1 MNFHF
6 IFNSIFRLLVITTI
20 AMLLAFGLGYC
31 LSSGSSHNDT
41 IAAEGW
47 ILSISITGS
56 SALLMFLAWWLTKKS
71 KDESETKSETKK
83 ELVAT
88 STIPWLICGVYAAL
102 PYIFCEPKLPLD
114 KALFEAIS
122 GLTTTGAT
130 IITDLQEIPKTIL
143 IWRSLT
149 QWLGGLGIIILS
161 FLIIG
166 RSGGAGRTMVGAE
179 SSLLSHDL
187 KERSL
192 RSLMRNLWALYI
204 FLTALCAC
212 GLIAF
217 GLSPFQAINHALTT
231 TATAGFGTEND
242 SFTGFGVAAKLW
254 TMAFMLICS
263 LSFPLYLVL
272 MNRKKKAEHRLQEL
286 RRHEETHWF
295 LLITA
300 TAITIILVIHN
311 IHPVGQPIIDA
322 LFNVVSIATTTGYV
336 AGDYD
341 QWPLLGKEVLLVLM
355 VIGGCGGSTA
365 GGLKVWRIILWVR
378 FLRSELIRAFRP
390 RMISRPTINKH
401 PVDEGAFGQL
411 FIVLTVASFFL
422 ATGSLA
428 MQLFEPSMSTVG
440 CLSAIIA
447 SMFNIGPA
455 FAEFGPTSNYA
466 NLSTATT
473 LMLPMLMILGR
484 LGFVFVLVLFSRKLW
499 KHY

>member
-6 IFNSIFRLLVITTI
+6 IFNSIFRLLVMTTI
-20 AMLLAFGLGYC
+20 AMILSFALGYS
-31 LSSGSSHNDT
+31 LSSESHNES
-41 IAAEGW
+41 IAADGW
-47 ILSISITGS
+47 ILSIIITAS
-56 SALLMFLAWWLTKKS
+56 SALMMLIAWWMTKKP
-71 KDESETKSETKK
+71 KGESSSTIETKK

-88 STIPWLICGVYAAL
+88 STIPWLICGIYAAL
-102 PYIFCEPKLPLD
+102 PYIFCSPHLPLE
-114 KALFEAIS
+114 KALFEAVS

-130 IITDLQEIPKTIL
+130 VITDLREIPKTL
-143 IWRSLT
+143 LVWRSLT

-192 RSLMRNLWALYI
+192 KSLIRNLWALYI
-204 FLTALCAC
+204 ALTIICAG
-212 GLIAF
+212 GLWAF

-242 SFTGFGVAAKLW
+242 SFTGFGTGAKLW
-254 TMAFMLICS
+254 TMLFMLVCS

-272 MNRKKKAEHRLQEL
+272 MNRKKKTKHRLQEL
-286 RRHEETHWF
+286 RQHEETRWF
-295 LLITA
+295 LIIAA
-300 TAITIILVIHN
+300 TAISAVLVLN
-311 IHPVGQPIIDA
+311 YFDPVGQPVIDA
-322 LFNVVSIATTTGYV
+322 LFNVVSIATTTGYA
-336 AGDYD
+336 AGDYN
-341 QWPLLGKEVLLVLM
+341 QWPLLGKELLLVLM

-365 GGLKVWRIILWVR
+365 GGLKVWRIILWIR

-401 PVDEGAFGQL
+401 PVDEGTFGQL
-411 FIVLTVASFFL
+411 FIVFTTASFFL

-428 MQLFEPSMSTVG
+428 IQLFEPSMSTVG
-440 CLSAIIA
+440 CLSAVIA

-455 FAEFGPTSNYA
+455 FAEFGPTKNYA
-466 NLSTATT
+466 HLSTPST
-473 LMLPMLMILGR
+473 LMLPVLMILGR

>member
-6 IFNSIFRLLVITTI
+6 IFNSIWRLLVITTI
-20 AMLLAFGLGYC
+20 AMLLSFGLGYC
-31 LSSGSSHNDT
+31 LSSGPSHNDT

-47 ILSISITGS
+47 ILSIIITGS
-56 SALLMFLAWWLTKKS
+56 SALFVLLAWWLTKKS
-71 KDESETKSETKK
+71 KDKSETKSETKK

-102 PYIFCEPKLPLD
+102 PYIFCEPKMPLD

-130 IITDLQEIPKTIL
+130 TITDLQEIPKTIL
-143 IWRSLT
+143 LWRSIT

-161 FLIIG
+161 CLMLG
-166 RSGGAGRTMVGAE
+166 GLGGAGRTMIGAE

-187 KERSL
+187 KEGSL
-192 RSLMRNLWALYI
+192 RSRARQLWVLYI
-204 FLTALCAC
+204 LLTILCGG
-212 GLIAF
+212 GLLVF
-217 GLSPFQAINHALTT
+217 GLTPFQSINHALTT

-242 SFTGFGVAAKLW
+242 SFTGFGTAAKLW
-254 TMAFMLICS
+254 TMSFMLICS

-272 MNRKKKAEHRLQEL
+272 MNRRKTAQQRLQEL
-286 RRHEETHWF
+286 REHEETRWF
-295 LLITA
+295 LMIAA
-300 TAITIILVIHN
+300 TAVTAILIIHRLEPFGEN
-311 IHPVGQPIIDA
+311 IIDT

-336 AGDYD
+336 AGDYN
-341 QWPLLGKEVLLVLM
+341 QWPLLGKEVLLLLM

-365 GGLKVWRIILWVR
+365 GGLKVWRVILWIR
-378 FLRSELIRAFRP
+378 FLRSELTRAFRP
-390 RMISRPTINKH
+390 RMIRRPTINKH
-401 PVDEGAFGQL
+401 PVDDGTFGQL

-422 ATGSLA
+422 AMGSLA
-428 MQLFEPSMSTVG
+428 MQLFEPNMSTVG
-440 CLSAIIA
+440 CISAVIA

-455 FAEFGPTSNYA
+455 FAEFGPTKNFA

-473 LMLPMLMILGR
+473 LMLPALMILGR
-484 LGFVFVLVLFSRKLW
+484 LGFVFVLFSRKLW

>member
-6 IFNSIFRLLVITTI
+6 IFNSIFRLLVMTTI
-20 AMLLAFGLGYC
+20 AMILSFALGYC
-31 LSSGSSHNDT
+31 LSSESHNES
-41 IAAEGW
+41 IAADGW
-47 ILSISITGS
+47 ILSIIITAS
-56 SALLMFLAWWLTKKS
+56 SALIMLIAWWMTKKP
-71 KDESETKSETKK
+71 KDESSSKIETKK

-88 STIPWLICGVYAAL
+88 STIPWLICGIYAAL
-102 PYIFCEPKLPLD
+102 PYIFCSPHLPLE
-114 KALFEAIS
+114 KALFEAVS

-130 IITDLQEIPKTIL
+130 VITDLREIPKTL
-143 IWRSLT
+143 LVWRSLT

-192 RSLMRNLWALYI
+192 KSLIRNLWALYI
-204 FLTALCAC
+204 ALTIICAG
-212 GLIAF
+212 GLWAF

-242 SFTGFGVAAKLW
+242 SFTRFGTGAKLW
-254 TMAFMLICS
+254 TMFFMLVCS

-272 MNRKKKAEHRLQEL
+272 MNRKKKTKHRLQEL
-286 RRHEETHWF
+286 RQHEETRWF
-295 LLITA
+295 LIIA
-300 TAITIILVIHN
+300 AAAISAVLVLN
-311 IHPVGQPIIDA
+311 YFDPVGQPVIDA
-322 LFNVVSIATTTGYV
+322 LFNVVSIATTTGYA
-336 AGDYD
+336 AGDYN
-341 QWPLLGKEVLLVLM
+341 QWPLLGKELLLVLM

-365 GGLKVWRIILWVR
+365 GGLKVWRIILWIR

-401 PVDEGAFGQL
+401 PVDEGTFGQL
-411 FIVLTVASFFL
+411 FIVLTTASFFL

-428 MQLFEPSMSTVG
+428 IQLFEPSMSTVG
-440 CLSAIIA
+440 CVSAVIA

-455 FAEFGPTSNYA
+455 FAEFGPTQNYA
-466 NLSTATT
+466 HLSTAST
-473 LMLPMLMILGR
+473 LMLPVMMILGR
-484 LGFVFVLVLFSRKLW
+484 LGFVFVLVLFSRTLW

>member
-6 IFNSIFRLLVITTI
+6 IFNSIFRLLVMTTI
-20 AMLLAFGLGYC
+20 AMILSFALGYS
-31 LSSGSSHNDT
+31 LSSESHNES
-41 IAAEGW
+41 IAADGW
-47 ILSISITGS
+47 ILSIIITAS
-56 SALLMFLAWWLTKKS
+56 SALMMLIAWWMTKKP
-71 KDESETKSETKK
+71 KGESSSTIETKK

-88 STIPWLICGVYAAL
+88 STIPWLICGIYAAL
-102 PYIFCEPKLPLD
+102 PYIFCSPHLPLE
-114 KALFEAIS
+114 KALFEAVS

-130 IITDLQEIPKTIL
+130 VITDLREIPKTL
-143 IWRSLT
+143 LVWRSLT

-192 RSLMRNLWALYI
+192 KSLIRNLWALYI
-204 FLTALCAC
+204 ALTIICAG
-212 GLIAF
+212 GLWAF

-242 SFTGFGVAAKLW
+242 SFTGFGTGAKLW
-254 TMAFMLICS
+254 TMLFMLVCS

-272 MNRKKKAEHRLQEL
+272 MNRKKKTKHRLQEL
-286 RRHEETHWF
+286 RQHEETRWF
-295 LLITA
+295 LIIAA
-300 TAITIILVIHN
+300 TAISAVLVLN
-311 IHPVGQPIIDA
+311 YFDPVGQPVIDA
-322 LFNVVSIATTTGYV
+322 LFNVISIATTTGYA
-336 AGDYD
+336 AGDYN
-341 QWPLLGKEVLLVLM
+341 QWPLLGKELLLVLM

-365 GGLKVWRIILWVR
+365 GGLKVWRIILWIR

-401 PVDEGAFGQL
+401 PVDEGTFGQL
-411 FIVLTVASFFL
+411 FIVFTTASFFL

-428 MQLFEPSMSTVG
+428 IQLFEPSMSTVG
-440 CLSAIIA
+440 CLSAVIA

-455 FAEFGPTSNYA
+455 FAEFGPTQNYA
-466 NLSTATT
+466 HLSTAST
-473 LMLPMLMILGR
+473 LMLPLLMILGR

>member
-1 MNFHF
+1 M
-6 IFNSIFRLLVITTI
+6 TTI
-20 AMLLAFGLGYC
+20 AMILSFALGYS
-31 LSSGSSHNDT
+31 LSSESHNES
-41 IAAEGW
+41 IAADGW
-47 ILSISITGS
+47 ILSIIITAS
-56 SALLMFLAWWLTKKS
+56 SALMMLVAWWMTKKP
-71 KDESETKSETKK
+71 KDESSSKIETKK

-88 STIPWLICGVYAAL
+88 STIPWLICGIYAAL
-102 PYIFCEPKLPLD
+102 PYIFCSPHLPLE
-114 KALFEAIS
+114 KALFEAVS

-130 IITDLQEIPKTIL
+130 VITDLREIPKTL
-143 IWRSLT
+143 LVWRSLT

-192 RSLMRNLWALYI
+192 KSLIRNLWALYI
-204 FLTALCAC
+204 ALTIICAG
-212 GLIAF
+212 GLWAF

-242 SFTGFGVAAKLW
+242 SFTGFGTGAKLW
-254 TMAFMLICS
+254 TMLFMLVCS

-272 MNRKKKAEHRLQEL
+272 MNRKKKTKHRLQEL
-286 RRHEETHWF
+286 RQHEETRWF
-295 LLITA
+295 LIIAA
-300 TAITIILVIHN
+300 TAISAVLVLN
-311 IHPVGQPIIDA
+311 YFDPVGQPVIDA
-322 LFNVVSIATTTGYV
+322 LFNVVSIATTTGYA
-336 AGDYD
+336 AGDYN
-341 QWPLLGKEVLLVLM
+341 QWPLLGKELLLVLM

-365 GGLKVWRIILWVR
+365 GGLKVWRIILWIR

-401 PVDEGAFGQL
+401 PVDEGTFGQL
-411 FIVLTVASFFL
+411 FIVFTTASFFL

-428 MQLFEPSMSTVG
+428 IQLFEPSMSTVG
-440 CLSAIIA
+440 CLSAVIA

-455 FAEFGPTSNYA
+455 FAEFGPTQNYA
-466 NLSTATT
+466 HLSTAST
-473 LMLPMLMILGR
+473 LMLPVLMILGR